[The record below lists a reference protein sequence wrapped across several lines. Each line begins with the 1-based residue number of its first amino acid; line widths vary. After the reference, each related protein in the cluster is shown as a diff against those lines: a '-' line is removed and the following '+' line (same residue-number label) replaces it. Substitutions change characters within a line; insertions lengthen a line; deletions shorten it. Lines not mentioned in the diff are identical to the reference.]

1 MRAVFRHRMGHMLIL
16 MRRKGETIRIGGN
29 VTVTVLGIAGSQV
42 RVGVEAP
49 KHVVVDREEV
59 HQRRA
64 SGCWAERKPNGKP

>member
-1 MRAVFRHRMGHMLIL
+1 MLIL

-59 HQRRA
+59 HQRRT
-64 SGCWAERKPNGKP
+64 SGCWSQRKPADKV